1 LGRISDIESMQV
13 AGEQTK
19 ECVFCGEMIQA
30 RAVKCR
36 YCAEFL
42 NTAEAKALEAQAQV
56 EHGGEEDE
64 QADEEALFY
73 GRPSLWGLAGS
84 VVRAVVFLGLAA
96 FLVFYPIEE
105 HTIFQPD
112 FDETAGQ
119 IESES
124 GFSEAQLVAIG
135 QYRIIAGIALAGL
148 VLLILFIKVFRLKM
162 ICYEVSDERIEWSRG
177 ILDRRVDNLDM
188 FRVVDLRLRRSLLD
202 CIFGIG
208 TVSLITTDKT
218 DPEFVFRKIRR
229 PRRLYDVIKK
239 ASLDADRRDGAVHLE

>member
-1 LGRISDIESMQV
+1 MQV

-19 ECVFCGEMIQA
+19 ECIFCGEMIQA
-30 RAVKCR
+30 RAIKCR

-42 NTAEAKALEAQAQV
+42 NTAEAKALEVQAQS
-56 EHGGEEDE
+56 EPGGPEDE
-64 QADEEALFY
+64 QADDNLLFY
-73 GRPSLWGLAGS
+73 GRPSLWGLTGS
-84 VVRAVVFLGLAA
+84 VVRALVFLGLAA

-105 HTIFQPD
+105 HPVFEPD
-112 FDETAGQ
+112 FSETAGQ

-135 QYRIIAGIALAGL
+135 QYRIIAGYCLAGL
-148 VLLILFIKVFRLKM
+148 VLLILSIKVFRLKM
-162 ICYEVSDERIEWSRG
+162 IYYEVSGDRIEWSRG

-202 CIFGIG
+202 CLFGIG

-229 PRRLYDVIKK
+229 PRQLYDVIKK
-239 ASLDADRRDGAVHLE
+239 ASLDADRRSSVLHLE